1 MNARFGACGDMLL
14 KEAPTK
20 FEAGTP
26 NIEGV
31 IGLQAAVQYLSDI
44 GMDNI
49 ANYEKELRA
58 YFASR
63 VSELDNIEFYN
74 PDNASGPVIFN
85 AKGVFAQDAASFLST
100 KGIAVRS
107 GNHCAKIL
115 HEIIGTDAT
124 IRASLYFYNT
134 KEEVD
139 KCVEAMKEITLEN
152 AVGIFF

>member
-1 MNARFGACGDMLL
+1 
-14 KEAPTK
+14 
-20 FEAGTP
+20 
-26 NIEGV
+26 
-31 IGLQAAVQYLSDI
+31 
-44 GMDNI
+44 MDNI
-49 ANYEKELRA
+49 EAYETELRS
-58 YFASR
+58 YFAEK
-63 VSELDNIEFYN
+63 VKTLENIEFYN

-85 AKGVFAQDAASFLST
+85 AKGVFAQDAASFLAT

-139 KCVEAMKEITLEN
+139 KCVEAMKDITLEN